1 MKLITYFQDCIHDK
15 AISYHR
21 SLRDKE
27 ITKSD
32 LDNIVGIGE
41 AKKSALLKKF
51 GSVAKIKEASI
62 EEIAEVSGIN
72 LELAE
77 KVKEELKD

>member
-41 AKKSALLKKF
+41 AKKNALLKKF

-62 EEIAEVSGIN
+62 EEIAKISGIT

-77 KVKEELKD
+77 KIKENL